1 MSEGSISAVA
11 PGKIILMG
19 EHAVAHH
26 SPAVVATLG
35 LYCKV
40 QVLPKSSQLIELCLP
55 DLGMH
60 RCYSRQA
67 VLDYALQARQ
77 AWQAYRCH
85 PDAHRFRAL
94 RGQAG
99 DHLAKCAVG
108 ETLLHLGHGFNQG
121 LKISVHSQIPIG
133 AGMGSS
139 AALAVCIPAAII
151 SHFTRRAEVAQ
162 VQHLARQIEQRQ
174 HGLPSGVDHRTI
186 VQGGVASF
194 MPAAGDDL
202 QLCPL
207 RDAGAVLNELR
218 LYNTGTANESTG
230 AVVTAV
236 RNTLQD
242 AHSPLLQSMR
252 QTTQAFIALLRSPH
266 CDRARLY
273 ALIRDY
279 ERALE
284 ALGVVP
290 GPVQALIREIEKS
303 GGAAKV
309 SGAGA
314 LSGSSAGLLLVLPPV
329 TAAPLLQGLDAIEA
343 PLAVEGLWVQ
353 RP

>member
-1 MSEGSISAVA
+1 MDQDSVSAVA

-40 QVLPKSSQLIELCLP
+40 RVQAKTAQLIELYLP
-55 DLGMH
+55 DLGIH
-60 RCYSRQA
+60 RCYSRQS

-77 AWQAYRCH
+77 AWQAYRCR
-85 PDAHRFRAL
+85 PDAHTFRAL

-99 DHLAKCAVG
+99 DHLVKCAVG

-121 LKISVHSQIPIG
+121 MKIAVRSQIPIG

-139 AALAVCIPAAII
+139 AALAVSIPAAII

-186 VQGGVASF
+186 VHGGVASF

-207 RDAGAVLNELR
+207 RGAGAVLNELR
-218 LYNTGTANESTG
+218 LYNTGTASESTG

-242 AHSPLLQSMR
+242 EHNPLLRSMR
-252 QTTQAFIALLRSPH
+252 QTTLAFTALLQDPGV
-266 CDRARLY
+266 DRARLC
-273 ALIRDY
+273 ALMRDY
-279 ERALE
+279 QRALE

-290 GPVQALIREIEKS
+290 GPVQALIREIEKT
-303 GGAAKV
+303 GGAAKI

-314 LSGSSAGLLLVLPPV
+314 LSGSSAGLLLVLAPV
-329 TAAPLLQGLDAIEA
+329 TAAPLLKGLSAIEA